1 MKQAIK
7 ELHQGKNKEKNID
20 IFTVGMREL
29 YQKYSYVQLAMLQY
43 VYYECCLEQENISD
57 SQHWFDGVNDL
68 VRQNILTGNPSESN
82 QRALEQIKELRGK
95 VIERMEEI
103 TSYID
108 AFSLYEHILN
118 RVEYRFREQ
127 GAVAI
132 DNDQELTRTVMRYIV
147 SQEDNG
153 AINSKISQVIGQLPV
168 RMTKGKFHQL
178 LEEGMD
184 VYATA
189 DRKSFEDFLYRLYTS
204 TAIHFT
210 LCDKPYLEKATDL
223 YKVLKK
229 LDYSNL
235 TGEEYRMARDSL
247 TIATQVLRTQAEQ
260 CISLQEIIN
269 HVYVILLGEP
279 ARQESREILDSL
291 AVLAMIDKKWQ
302 KEQREEFDREEE
314 ALLISL
320 EGYQEALYESF
331 MKYDYV
337 TDELLQDE
345 LVLEEKSL
353 YNKVELLT
361 HIRDLISDSLFVEWG
376 EYKEQDMS
384 TEYFANRKQKTLLD
398 FDKYFGEHTKWEN
411 RAVMAAALSEIP
423 VFFNQLTQV
432 QDYIYRSLHNC
443 GDLAEKQAV
452 VELLQAFSV

>member
-57 SQHWFDGVNDL
+57 SQHWFDRVNDL

-127 GAVAI
+127 GAVPI

-189 DRKSFEDFLYRLYTS
+189 DRKSFDDFLYRLYTS

-260 CISLQEIIN
+260 CMSLQRSEERR
-269 HVYVILLGEP
+269 VG
-279 ARQESREILDSL
+279 
-291 AVLAMIDKKWQ
+291 
-302 KEQREEFDREEE
+302 KECY
-314 ALLISL
+314 S
-320 EGYQEALYESF
+320 
-331 MKYDYV
+331 
-337 TDELLQDE
+337 
-345 LVLEEKSL
+345 
-353 YNKVELLT
+353 
-361 HIRDLISDSLFVEWG
+361 
-376 EYKEQDMS
+376 
-384 TEYFANRKQKTLLD
+384 
-398 FDKYFGEHTKWEN
+398 
-411 RAVMAAALSEIP
+411 
-423 VFFNQLTQV
+423 
-432 QDYIYRSLHNC
+432 
-443 GDLAEKQAV
+443 
-452 VELLQAFSV
+452 